1 MARIRSRFS
10 RSYATLLHGNGA
22 IKENEIRR
30 TDEDLERAA
39 ITLIEGGGGAL
50 YRVCSKLRRN
60 GTERKIALVFK
71 EILVD
76 ETAHK
81 DAGAHS
87 LASLVKTRA
96 AFERAA
102 RIICEISSQRLRM
115 RNEQFG
121 FPLNEDEIKVLEQRA
136 REAATHP

>member
-1 MARIRSRFS
+1 M
-10 RSYATLLHGNGA
+10 
-22 IKENEIRR
+22 
-30 TDEDLERAA
+30 
-39 ITLIEGGGGAL
+39 
-50 YRVCSKLRRN
+50 
-60 GTERKIALVFK
+60 
-71 EILVD
+71 VD